1 MTDSSSPALISYA
14 ESAIVEDD
22 TLLAA
27 RTRAA
32 ELGTNPVS
40 PSVGALLALLARA
53 TDARAVVEIGTG
65 TGVSGLWLLNGMAP
79 DGVLT
84 TIDPEPEHHRAA
96 RRSFAGGDIP
106 AGRTRLINGTPTEV
120 LPRLTDASY
129 DLVFVDGPLIDHP
142 RYVREAIRMLRPGG
156 VVVVHNATAD
166 GAVGDPGRNDPVT
179 AAAREAAMIIA
190 DDEQLLPVVIPL
202 GAGVLAAA
210 KAR

>member
-22 TLLAA
+22 ALLAA

-84 TIDPEPEHHRAA
+84 TIDPEPEHHL
-96 RRSFAGGDIP
+96 SLIHISEP
-106 AGRTRLINGTPTEV
+106 TRP
-120 LPRLTDASY
+120 Y
-129 DLVFVDGPLIDHP
+129 
-142 RYVREAIRMLRPGG
+142 
-156 VVVVHNATAD
+156 
-166 GAVGDPGRNDPVT
+166 
-179 AAAREAAMIIA
+179 
-190 DDEQLLPVVIPL
+190 
-202 GAGVLAAA
+202 
-210 KAR
+210 

>member
-22 TLLAA
+22 ALLAA

-96 RRSFAGGDIP
+96 RRSLMVAKTSFS
-106 AGRTRLINGTPTEV
+106 RVSRSQ
-120 LPRLTDASY
+120 LP
-129 DLVFVDGPLIDHP
+129 
-142 RYVREAIRMLRPGG
+142 
-156 VVVVHNATAD
+156 
-166 GAVGDPGRNDPVT
+166 AVG
-179 AAAREAAMIIA
+179 
-190 DDEQLLPVVIPL
+190 
-202 GAGVLAAA
+202 LAAS
-210 KAR
+210 RLSPSFLMLSLISSR